1 MPEIVGVLATVAT
14 AVAMTTSLA
23 HALELPGKLRLSR
36 DDYVSV
42 QPIYYPGF
50 TWAGPAE
57 PIAILAVAAVVALT
71 PFRSAA
77 FWLSSAALVAAVAT
91 HALYWTLTAPV
102 NKVWLK
108 DERLSGTAQRFFGS
122 AADVDDNDWT
132 ALRARWERSH
142 VYRAVTASTAFVL
155 IVTSLVV

>member
-1 MPEIVGVLATVAT
+1 MLEFVQVLATVST
-14 AVAMTTSLA
+14 AVAMTTSVA

-36 DDYVSV
+36 EAYVAV

-57 PIAILAVAAVVALT
+57 PIAIVAMAIVVALT
-71 PFRSAA
+71 PFGSAA
-77 FWLSSAALVAAVAT
+77 FWLSAAALVAAVAT

-108 DERLSGTAQRFFGS
+108 DEHLSGSAQRFFGS
-122 AADVDDNDWT
+122 AADVDEMDWT
-132 ALRARWERSH
+132 ALRDRWERSH
-142 VYRAVTASTAFVL
+142 VYRAVTATTAFIL
-155 IVTSLVV
+155 IVVALVV